1 MAKSH
6 GKNGVIYL
14 GASTAVAVAETKGE
28 DLSLGTDFADS
39 TPQGSTFKQYMP
51 GLRDFK
57 IKLDKFYD
65 DAYFTMIDAAL
76 NDTPLKF
83 YFYADRNTTGNYFY
97 GQVYVPDW
105 RRQHGV
111 VERGS
116 GGCNHLPPHLSH
128 AGHGRRSVYRQH
140 AGGQYC
146 HVAAHPR
153 RDARRVRDA
162 HRQRAHCRLL
172 AFRRGTAGDGTH
184 DVPPPPGAVE

>member
-14 GASTAVAVAETKGE
+14 GANTAAPVAETKSE

-51 GLRDFK
+51 GLKDFK

-76 NDTPLKF
+76 NDTVLKF

-97 GQVYVPDW
+97 GQVYLSMDSLKSDIGDVNMESWSVVP
-105 RRQHGV
+105 
-111 VERGS
+111 
-116 GGCNHLPPHLSH
+116 
-128 AGHGRRSVYRQH
+128 AGAITLRHN
-140 AGGQYC
+140 
-146 HVAAHPR
+146 
-153 RDARRVRDA
+153 
-162 HRQRAHCRLL
+162 
-172 AFRRGTAGDGTH
+172 
-184 DVPPPPGAVE
+184 